1 MRDMEQFT
9 CRLFV
14 EIILIILIEVRRP
27 NLKIKG
33 TFPWVLDSIK
43 VKNVD

>member
-1 MRDMEQFT
+1 MEQFIW
-9 CRLFV
+9 RLFV

-33 TFPWVLDSIK
+33 PGSWTQ
-43 VKNVD
+43 